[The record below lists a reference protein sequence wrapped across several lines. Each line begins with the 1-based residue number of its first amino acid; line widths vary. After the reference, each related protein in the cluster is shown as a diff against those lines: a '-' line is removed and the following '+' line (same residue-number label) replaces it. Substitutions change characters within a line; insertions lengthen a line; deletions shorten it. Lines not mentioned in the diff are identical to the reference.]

1 MKWKLSVI
9 CLTLSV
15 MACGAP
21 VTAAMIY
28 PSVGSAPVPVN
39 MDTAINT
46 TMSTGVNMVVC
57 NSGGLY
63 VRPAAGDFTTY
74 DRTLEDGDSVTV
86 ILSTRTVTDD
96 MALWYELTDGGWVNG
111 KYLCEVE

>member
-9 CLTLSV
+9 CLTLSAL
-15 MACGAP
+15 ACGMP
-21 VTAAMIY
+21 LVTQT
-28 PSVGSAPVPVN
+28 PESVNSPKL
-39 MDTAINT
+39 INT
-46 TMSTGVNMVVC
+46 RTQIPTEANTDVNKVVC

>member
-9 CLTLSV
+9 CLTLSAL
-15 MACGAP
+15 ACGAP
-21 VTAAMIY
+21 VLVTQT
-28 PSVGSAPVPVN
+28 PESVNSPKL
-39 MDTAINT
+39 INT
-46 TMSTGVNMVVC
+46 STQTPTEASTDVNMVVC
-57 NSGGLY
+57 NSYGLH

-86 ILSTRTVTDD
+86 ILATRTVTDD

>member
-15 MACGAP
+15 MACGMP
-21 VTAAMIY
+21 ITAAMIY

-39 MDTAINT
+39 MDTHIT
-46 TMSTGVNMVVC
+46 TSTDVNMVVC
-57 NSGGLY
+57 NSYGLH

-86 ILSTRTVTDD
+86 ILSTRTVTED
-96 MALWYELTDGGWVNG
+96 MALWYELADGGWVNG

>member
-1 MKWKLSVI
+1 MKWILSVI

-21 VTAAMIY
+21 LVTQTPESVNSPKLIY
-28 PSVGSAPVPVN
+28 ISTQIQTEASTDVN
-39 MDTAINT
+39 K
-46 TMSTGVNMVVC
+46 VVC

-74 DRTLEDGDSVTV
+74 DRTLEDGDPVTV
-86 ILSTRTVTDD
+86 ILSTRTVTED

-111 KYLCEVE
+111 KYLCEVK

>member
-15 MACGAP
+15 MACGMP
-21 VTAAMIY
+21 LVTQT
-28 PSVGSAPVPVN
+28 PESVNSPKL
-39 MDTAINT
+39 INT
-46 TMSTGVNMVVC
+46 STKIPTEESTDVNKVVC
-57 NSGGLY
+57 NSGGLN
-63 VRPAAGDFTTY
+63 VRPTAGDLKTAIGY
-74 DRTLEDGDSVTV
+74 KQDGDPVTV